1 MKNDYKKM
9 DKAAL
14 LSSLEPLQKEL
25 SKLNTQRSTGSK
37 LENPGNVKKIRRN
50 IARIYT
56 EIKIKTQGGAIRKK

>member
-1 MKNDYKKM
+1 MKNSYKKM
-9 DKAAL
+9 DSASL

-56 EIKIKTQGGAIRKK
+56 ELKSKTQGGATARK